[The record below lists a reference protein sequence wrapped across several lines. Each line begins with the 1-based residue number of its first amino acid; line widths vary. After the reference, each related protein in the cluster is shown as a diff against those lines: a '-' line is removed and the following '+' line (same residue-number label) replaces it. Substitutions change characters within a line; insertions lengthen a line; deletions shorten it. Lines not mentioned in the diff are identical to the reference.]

1 MRVSPAGIG
10 ALGAAV
16 LVAVVCVSV
25 HSSHNGSISLMSE
38 CVPLP
43 LPARVRAGSICVER
57 VSIAAASLGARV
69 GCRAGQL
76 KC

>member
-25 HSSHNGSISLMSE
+25 HYGRNDSISLMSE

-43 LPARVRAGSICVER
+43 CPARARA
-57 VSIAAASLGARV
+57 VSSCEESVSAAASRSACV

-76 KC
+76 TC

>member
-25 HSSHNGSISLMSE
+25 HYGRNDPVSLMSE

-43 LPARVRAGSICVER
+43 PPSLRLH
-57 VSIAAASLGARV
+57 AA
-69 GCRAGQL
+69 
-76 KC
+76 